1 MRNKGRGMSISDIRD
16 MINDDS
22 KEIDMKNNELNAFW
36 RCDLGKIS
44 NSAYQRIK
52 INMFEYFSS
61 VSVNDTINKFRSL
74 DYFKAAL
81 EHIRK
86 VLLNVDF
93 GLKDRLC
100 DGQKLTL

>member
-1 MRNKGRGMSISDIRD
+1 
-16 MINDDS
+16 
-22 KEIDMKNNELNAFW
+22 
-36 RCDLGKIS
+36 
-44 NSAYQRIK
+44 
-52 INMFEYFSS
+52 MFEYFSS